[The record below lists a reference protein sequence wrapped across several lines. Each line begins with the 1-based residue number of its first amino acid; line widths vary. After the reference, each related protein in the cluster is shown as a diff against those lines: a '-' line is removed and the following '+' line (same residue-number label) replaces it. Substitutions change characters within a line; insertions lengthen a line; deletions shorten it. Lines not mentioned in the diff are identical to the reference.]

1 MVAWGLT
8 LGLGWLVTRPEL
20 PATLRGWGHGRRFSR
35 QCDRLGRMLEAAT
48 VLLRSRLLLFGLALG
63 MLAWGLEGAALYL
76 IAREVGVPIGFTTGI
91 GIYGIAVLAGALS
104 FLPGGLGST
113 EAVMGVLLVAFGAD
127 GAAAVAITLLCRI
140 ATLWF
145 AVALGGLA
153 VAVLGFA
160 RQHPTQPESSRTTP
174 EGQ

>member
-1 MVAWGLT
+1 M
-8 LGLGWLVTRPEL
+8 
-20 PATLRGWGHGRRFSR
+20 
-35 QCDRLGRMLEAAT
+35 
-48 VLLRSRLLLFGLALG
+48 
-63 MLAWGLEGAALYL
+63 
-76 IAREVGVPIGFTTGI
+76 GVPIGFTTGI

-160 RQHPTQPESSRTTP
+160 PQHPTPPKPLRTTP
-174 EGQ
+174 EGQR